1 LIVRKNVPL
10 LIYIF
15 LSIILFS
22 GNVEQKLAKANLL
35 SRTLYYPFISSVTKL
50 EEIFGI
56 TEENKYLISQLADK
70 TLSVNKLERKLE
82 QFKNLDMEFE
92 VDDHDFILVDI
103 IAHSG
108 NFRERNFIID
118 KGRKDKIK
126 INYPVISNKGIVGK
140 IVSVSQNYSVV
151 LPFNHSSFK
160 LSVITKRNKLL
171 GLLESDIYG
180 NTIMSFI
187 KLGSEIILGD
197 TIVTSNISNIFP
209 EGFPVGV
216 VNSLY
221 ESQDKTHMNASIH
234 PFADTSSLD
243 RVIILFYEKDKKY
256 ESELNLND

>member
-1 LIVRKNVPL
+1 M
-10 LIYIF
+10 IYIF
-15 LSIILFS
+15 LSIILFA

-35 SRTLYYPFISSVTKL
+35 NSTLYYPFISSVTKI

-56 TEENKYLISQLADK
+56 AEENKYLASQLADK
-70 TLSVNKLERKLE
+70 ILSVNKLESKLE
-82 QFKNLDMEFE
+82 QYENLNLEFE
-92 VDDHDFILVDI
+92 VANYDFILVDI

-108 NFRERNFIID
+108 NFQERNFIIN

-126 INYPVISNKGIVGK
+126 INFPVISSRGIVGK
-140 IVSVSQNYSVV
+140 IISVSQNYSVV

-160 LSVITKRNKLL
+160 LSVNTKKKKLL

-180 NTIMSFI
+180 NTVMSFI
-187 KLGSEIILGD
+187 KLGSEIALGD

-221 ESQDKTHMNASIH
+221 ESQDKTHMKASIH
-234 PFADTSSLD
+234 PFAETSSLD
-243 RVIILFYEKDKKY
+243 RVIVLFYEKDKSY

>member
-1 LIVRKNVPL
+1 MRRNVPF

-22 GNVEQKLAKANLL
+22 GNSEQKLAKANFLN
-35 SRTLYYPFISSVTKL
+35 RTLYYPFISFVTKI
-50 EEIFGI
+50 EELFGI
-56 TEENKYLISQLADK
+56 AEENKYLANQLATK
-70 TLSVNKLERKLE
+70 VLSVNRLRSKLE
-82 QFKNLDMEFE
+82 QIKDLKLEFE
-92 VDDHDFILVDI
+92 VDDFDFILADI

-108 NFRERNFIID
+108 NFQEKNFIIN
-118 KGRKDKIK
+118 KGRKDEIK
-126 INYPVISNKGIVGK
+126 INYPVISHRGIVGK
-140 IVSVSQNYSVV
+140 IINASQNYSVV

-160 LSVITKRNKLL
+160 LSVNTKKNKHM

-180 NTIMSFI
+180 NIVMSFI
-187 KLGSEIILGD
+187 KLGSDITLGD

-221 ESQDKTHMNASIH
+221 ESQDRTHMNASIH
-234 PFADTSSLD
+234 PFADTSSMD
-243 RVIILFYEKDKKY
+243 RVIVLFYEKDKNY

>member
-1 LIVRKNVPL
+1 MRRSVPL

-15 LSIILFS
+15 LSILLFS
-22 GNVEQKLAKANLL
+22 GNVEQKLAKANFL
-35 SRTLYYPFISSVTKL
+35 SRTLYYPFISFVTKM
-50 EEIFGI
+50 EELFGI
-56 TEENKYLISQLADK
+56 SEENKYLAYQLAKK
-70 TLSVNKLERKLE
+70 TISLNKLESR
-82 QFKNLDMEFE
+82 LDQIEDLKIVFE
-92 VDDHDFILVDI
+92 MDDFDFLLADI

-108 NFRERNFIID
+108 NFQERNFIIN
-118 KGRKDKIK
+118 KGKIDKIK
-126 INYPVISNKGIVGK
+126 INYPIISPRGVVGK
-140 IVSVSQNYSVV
+140 IINISQNYSVV
-151 LPFNHSSFK
+151 LPINHSSFK
-160 LSVITKRNKLL
+160 LSVNTKRNKLF

-180 NTIMSFI
+180 NTVMSFI

-234 PFADTSSLD
+234 PFVDASSLD
-243 RVIILFYEKDKKY
+243 RVIVLFYEKDKSY